1 MRGRDTT
8 GRVSKAKGE
17 NEENVTPLNLQ
28 MVIQDLPMI
37 NRVYPKPS
45 MKSRRDFALQ
55 PDKRILFAALIAR

>member
-28 MVIQDLPMI
+28 IVIQDLPMI
-37 NRVYPKPS
+37 NRVYPANEQKSYRRKP
-45 MKSRRDFALQ
+45 
-55 PDKRILFAALIAR
+55 